1 MFEFNYEYI
10 IQGIVD
16 GDKDEVEEFIK
27 ETGFSYELIEERPDQ
42 NYQKLSFSYKGP
54 DDIYVIFCSN
64 IDSPVHAYRLA
75 DEKFLLR
82 FEAISYMSNKS
93 DEQGDTIYILHDA
106 FKTTYKE
113 TTFSKMS
120 EKLFKKGVDGKLNIN
135 WQMKASEKWYN
146 YYKDRV
152 KKEIEDKREDEYD
165 DNHAYKEVDM
175 DDIEYV
181 FDYNK
186 FEADILEEEEYE
198 GKKELVDVI
207 LSTIRYVLS
216 LELKWSQLTGIIC
229 QLTEGLYNE
238 KELEE
243 YQRIC
248 F

>member
-1 MFEFNYEYI
+1 MLELNNVYVIE
-10 IQGIVD
+10 GIVD
-16 GDKDEVEEFIK
+16 GDKDEVKEFIE
-27 ETGFSYELIEERPDQ
+27 ETGFSYEIIEDRPDQ

-54 DDIYVIFCSN
+54 DNIYTIFASD
-64 IDSPVHAYRLA
+64 IDSPVYIHKLA
-75 DEKFLLR
+75 NEKSLLR
-82 FEAISYMSNKS
+82 FEAFSYRA
-93 DEQGDTIYILHDA
+93 DELVGRDKVEYIIHDA
-106 FKTTYKE
+106 FKTIYKE
-113 TTFSKMS
+113 TTFSKIS
-120 EKLFKKGVDGKLNIN
+120 EKLFKKSADGTLNIN

-186 FEADILEEEEYE
+186 FEVDILKEEEYE
-198 GKKELVDVI
+198 GKEELVDVI